1 MNKKTIF
8 SLIVLLLIAVA
19 AILVTYKNNEDS
31 NTVKIGYFAPLT
43 GPAAET
49 SEQMFNSFKL
59 AYSQNPSVN
68 GKNIKV
74 IYEDDG
80 CDPKKAVTAAK
91 KFIEV
96 DKVDILVSGVCSGST
111 LAVAP
116 IAEANKIILFTP
128 VSTTPKLTH
137 AGDYVFRV
145 SGSSDNVA
153 SSTVLEVYN
162 KLNIKRVA
170 VLFETADYPVG
181 WKDAFKRGFVNLG
194 GQVLSEEGFATR
206 DTDMKSQLLKL
217 SSLKPEAFVIS
228 ANSVVSV
235 NTIANQMKQLGI
247 TNIPVIG
254 NEYFGFK
261 QSLDNPNTDGFY
273 STLYK
278 FDSNNVSLVNLK
290 KDYKAMF
297 NKLPDVEIYSALT
310 FDGYN
315 VLKDVIGKCQIHD
328 ESCYKK
334 ELYSIRGYEGASGI
348 ITIDEN
354 GDTYRDL
361 ILKKIQNKELV
372 DF

>member
-8 SLIVLLLIAVA
+8 STLLVIAVCV
-19 AILVTYKNNEDS
+19 ILGTYKNESDS
-31 NTVKIGYFAPLT
+31 NIVKIGYFAPLT

-68 GKNIKV
+68 GKNIQV

-80 CDPKKAVTAAK
+80 CDPKKAVAAAK

-153 SSTVLEVYN
+153 SSTVFEVYN
-162 KLNIKRVA
+162 RLNVKKVA
-170 VLFETADYPVG
+170 VLFETTEYSTS
-181 WKDAFKRGFVNLG
+181 WKDAFKRGYTHIG
-194 GQVLSEEGFATR
+194 GTVLSEEGFSTG
-206 DTDMKSQLLKL
+206 DTDVKSQLIKL
-217 SSLKPEAFVIS
+217 SSLKPEAFVVS
-228 ANSVVSV
+228 ANSVMSV
-235 NTIANQMKQLGI
+235 NAIANQMKQLGI
-247 TNIPVIG
+247 TGIPVIG

-261 QSLDNPNTDGFY
+261 QSVENPNTDGFY

-278 FDSNNVSLVNLK
+278 FDSNNISLVNLK

-297 NKLPDVEIYSALT
+297 NKFPDVEIYSALT

-315 VLKDVIGKCQIHD
+315 ILRDVIGRCQIHD
-328 ESCYKK
+328 ELCYKK
-334 ELYSIRGYEGASGI
+334 ELYSIKGYEGASGI

>member
-8 SLIVLLLIAVA
+8 SVIVLMLIVVVV
-19 AILVTYKNNEDS
+19 LVNYKNNEDS

-59 AYSQNPSVN
+59 AYSQNPSIN

-74 IYEDDG
+74 LYEDDG
-80 CDPKKAVTAAK
+80 CDPKKAVAAAK

-116 IAEANKIILFTP
+116 IAEANKIILLTP

-162 KLNIKRVA
+162 KLNVKTVA
-170 VLFETADYPVG
+170 VLFETTDYSIG
-181 WKDAFKRGFVNLG
+181 WKDAFKRGFTNLG
-194 GQVLSEEGFATR
+194 GRVLSEEGFSTG
-206 DTDMKSQLLKL
+206 DNDVKSQLIKL
-217 SSLKPEAFVIS
+217 SSLKPEAFVVS
-228 ANSVVSV
+228 ANSVISV

-278 FDSNNVSLVNLK
+278 FDSNNKSLVNLK

-297 NKLPDVEIYSALT
+297 NELPDVEIYSALT

-315 VLKDVIGKCQIHD
+315 VLRDVIGKCQIHD

-334 ELYSIRGYEGASGI
+334 ELYSIKGYEGASGV

-361 ILKKIQNKELV
+361 ILKQIRNRELT